1 MDEFDF
7 LFEQEPEF
15 DPEEDKGLD
24 AMWEDRHE
32 VWWGE

>member
-15 DPEEDKGLD
+15 EPEDQWLD
-24 AMWEDRHE
+24 GWWEDRHE
-32 VWWGE
+32 VWWGS

>member
-15 DPEEDKGLD
+15 EPEDKGLD
-24 AMWEDRHE
+24 GWWEDRHE
-32 VWWGE
+32 SWEF